1 MTSRIDVLTLFP
13 KMFESPFAESIV
25 ARARVAG
32 QIELAVHDIR
42 QWATDRHHVVDDA
55 PYGGGAGMVLKPE
68 PLTRAIRATK
78 GERGHVVLM
87 SAQGSLFDQAAAHR
101 LAQLAH
107 LVIVCGHYEGVDE
120 RVIEGD
126 IDEELS
132 IGDFVVTGGEL
143 AAMVVIDAV
152 TRLVPGVIEPASLTH
167 ESHTEGLLEGPHY
180 TRPVEHEGRRVP
192 TVLLSGDHAAIAR
205 WRRAEAVRRTAER
218 RPDLLDRAGLTPA
231 ERARLPRPQV
241 REPVSDA
248 DLVAAYRS
256 GVGSYRI
263 ATRFGISPATVRSRL
278 RAAGVRMRAPRGA
291 TRGPTAAEVAR
302 LRSTGLTLREL
313 AAHFGL
319 SHVTI
324 LEGLERAERTF
335 LVHSPRVEKIEVLRH
350 GHARRAALYFL
361 RERVGKAATVRE
373 KRR

>member
-1 MTSRIDVLTLFP
+1 MTPRIDVLTLFP

-25 ARARVAG
+25 ARAKAAG

-42 QWATDRHHVVDDA
+42 QWTTDRHHVVDDT

-78 GERGHVVLM
+78 GEIAHVVLM
-87 SAQGSLFDQAAAHR
+87 SAQGALFDQAAAQR
-101 LAQLAH
+101 LAQLPH

-120 RVIEGD
+120 RVIESEV
-126 IDEELS
+126 DEELS
-132 IGDFVVTGGEL
+132 IGDFVLTGGEL

-152 TRLVPGVIEPASLTH
+152 TRLVPDVIEAASLAH

-192 TVLLSGDHAAIAR
+192 AVLLSGDHAAIAR

-218 RPDLLDRAGLTPA
+218 RPDLLDQAGLTPA
-231 ERARLPRPQV
+231 ERARLPRPTV
-241 REPVSDA
+241 RDRVSDA
-248 DLVAAYRS
+248 DLKSAYGS

-263 ATRFGISPATVRSRL
+263 GARFGISPATVRARL
-278 RAAGVRMRAPRGA
+278 RAAGVRLRPPRSGQ
-291 TRGPTAAEVAR
+291 RGPTVAEVSKMRGA
-302 LRSTGLTLREL
+302 GLTIRAL
-313 AAHFGL
+313 ARHFGV

-324 LEGLERAERTF
+324 LDRL
-335 LVHSPRVEKIEVLRH
+335 K
-350 GHARRAALYFL
+350 
-361 RERVGKAATVRE
+361 KA
-373 KRR
+373 KR

>member
-1 MTSRIDVLTLFP
+1 VTPRIDVLTLFP

-25 ARARVAG
+25 ARAKAAG
-32 QIELAVHDIR
+32 QLELAVHDIR
-42 QWATDRHHVVDDA
+42 AWATDRHHVVDDT

-87 SAQGSLFDQAAAHR
+87 TAQGALFDQAAARR
-101 LAQLAH
+101 LSQLPH

-126 IDEELS
+126 VDEELS
-132 IGDFVVTGGEL
+132 IGDFVLTGGEL

-152 TRLVPGVIEPASLTH
+152 ARLVPGVIEPESLTH

-218 RPDLLDRAGLTPA
+218 RPDLLERAGLTPA
-231 ERARLPRPQV
+231 ERARLPRPAV

-248 DLVAAYRS
+248 DLKAAYSS

-263 ATRFGISPATVRSRL
+263 AARFGISPATVRARL
-278 RAAGVRMRAPRGA
+278 RAAGVRLRPSRSGQRSPTVADVQKMRG
-291 TRGPTAAEVAR
+291 
-302 LRSTGLTLREL
+302 TGLTVREL
-313 AAHFGL
+313 ARHFGV

-324 LEGLERAERTF
+324 LDRL
-335 LVHSPRVEKIEVLRH
+335 K
-350 GHARRAALYFL
+350 
-361 RERVGKAATVRE
+361 KA
-373 KRR
+373 KR